1 MLKNIEVALCATKN
15 LGAGKT
21 RAGLERPH
29 FLPRFRGQSEPWGR
43 SSPAPRI
50 AVGFA
55 RAQKPEHAVC
65 NAGCNASIND
75 ERREIAW
82 HF

>member
-1 MLKNIEVALCATKN
+1 MRDEEF
-15 LGAGKT
+15 G
-21 RAGLERPH
+21 
-29 FLPRFRGQSEPWGR
+29 RGQNPSWAGTTPLLPMTAWPKKPWGR
-43 SSPAPRI
+43 SSPAPKI
-50 AVGFA
+50 KVEFA